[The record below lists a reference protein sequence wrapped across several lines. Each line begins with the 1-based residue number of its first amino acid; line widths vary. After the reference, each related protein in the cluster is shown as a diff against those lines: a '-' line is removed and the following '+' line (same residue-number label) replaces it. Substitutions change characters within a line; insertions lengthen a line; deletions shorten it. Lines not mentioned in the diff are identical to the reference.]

1 MLPFVHQDRPITAMH
16 PRVISRLW
24 WQGMQAVWLQRTCQL
39 SVSSCSSLCYMIS
52 YIHIYGTSPKAKK
65 TALAL
70 QELSNRCMY
79 HMCSTNISMAPLQAC
94 IMTAKG
100 YLHAA

>member
-1 MLPFVHQDRPITAMH
+1 
-16 PRVISRLW
+16 
-24 WQGMQAVWLQRTCQL
+24 
-39 SVSSCSSLCYMIS
+39 MIS